1 MDGSAHLPYLIA
13 AYGVVWL
20 GVLLYVT
27 SLARRSRSLE
37 REIDELRAL
46 LDKRRA

>member
-1 MDGSAHLPYLIA
+1 MSEHLPFLIA

-27 SLARRSRSLE
+27 SLARRSRNLE
-37 REIDELRAL
+37 REIEELQELAERR
-46 LDKRRA
+46 KR

>member
-1 MDGSAHLPYLIA
+1 MPAESHLPFLIA
-13 AYGVVWL
+13 AYAVVWV

-37 REIDELRAL
+37 RELDELRTL
-46 LDKRRA
+46 VEKRK